1 MKKMFRKWELVVAEC
16 IRQGEEYVL
25 ALVILDAIAAVFTV
39 GVITIFSAVVEAFIG
54 APNWPELVL
63 AWLVVYI
70 GCFNV
75 VIEATAYGLCQEE
88 LGCNDYYM
96 IDHYVKQ
103 RFKEEL

>member
-1 MKKMFRKWELVVAEC
+1 MKMFRKWEMVVGEC
-16 IRQGEEYVL
+16 VRQGEEYVL
-25 ALVILDAIAAVFTV
+25 ALVTLDAIAAVFTV

-70 GCFNV
+70 ACFNV
-75 VIEATAYGLCQEE
+75 VIEATAYMLCRDE
-88 LGCNDYYM
+88 LGCDNHYM
-96 IDHYVKQ
+96 IEHYVEQ